1 VDLEYNNTK
10 FDLCHFFCGGA
21 MYTTNF

>member
-1 VDLEYNNTK
+1 MDLEYNNIK
-10 FDLCHFFCGGA
+10 FDLCHFSCGGA